1 MLLRRA
7 PRPTLPLRALT
18 RYFYAMTFRNDA
30 DFNTKTVKRGGG
42 KGRGLAIGG
51 GGGIVAV
58 IAVVV
63 ISQLTGFD
71 VSGLLAGGNGQQQEP
86 GVEITGCTGADA
98 NDPANIDCRME
109 GGSQSLSTYW
119 SDQLG
124 GDYRDPEVVLFDD
137 SVSTGCGQ
145 GSGATGPFYCSADE
159 SIYIDTSFFDDLR
172 DRFGAEGGNLAEMYV
187 LAHEWGHH
195 VQFLRGELQQMNPQ
209 DTGPASSMVR
219 GEVQAD
225 CYAGAWMNGATGAS
239 EDGAPPVMESVS
251 AADFAQAIDAAGV
264 IGDDRL
270 QQSSGQG
277 VNPDAWSHGSSEQRQ
292 QWLMAGFDGG
302 PGACDTWSVEAP

>member
-1 MLLRRA
+1 
-7 PRPTLPLRALT
+7 
-18 RYFYAMTFRNDA
+18 MTFRNDA

-42 KGRGLAIGG
+42 RGRGIAIGG
-51 GGGIVAV
+51 GGSVLAL

-63 ISQLTGFD
+63 ISQLTGVD
-71 VSGLLAGGNGQQQEP
+71 LTGLVGGNTGQQESQP

-109 GGSQSLSTYW
+109 GGAQSLSTFW
-119 SDQLG
+119 AEEIG
-124 GDYRDPEVVLFDD
+124 ADYRDPEVVLFDD
-137 SVSTGCGQ
+137 AVSTGCGQ
-145 GSGATGPFYCSADE
+145 GSSATGPFYCSADE
-159 SIYIDTSFFDDLR
+159 TIYIDTSFFTDLR

-195 VQFLRGELQQMNPQ
+195 VQFLTGELQRMNPQ

-251 AADFAQAIDAAGV
+251 QEQFGQAIDAAGV
-264 IGDDRL
+264 IGDDRI

-292 QWLMAGFDGG
+292 QWLMAGFEGG
-302 PGACDTWSVEAP
+302 PGSCDSWSVQQP